1 MEIFEQH
8 ELVDLPPARTSS
20 SDAVSIGLPRRPT
33 VQVRSEARN
42 HHPCPLCPS
51 VRPRRPALALHD
63 RARRGPCA
71 LPTLQTRPRAPHV
84 HPLGILP
91 HIPAC
96 LQEFFSL
103 TLSLPLPLS
112 QVLSAPSCAGPP
124 PAKISRLG
132 GVLTHRGPKRAPG
145 AEFCASLHG
154 ALGVVHAC
162 RACCSCLVQ
171 KSGPMSVTEPALPVR
186 CGCMLSSHIREL
198 VHDITSIPHVN

>member
-1 MEIFEQH
+1 MRSIPCSWASKARGRRSTTFHAALPFRQETSSHLVRRSGEQNVEIFEQH
-8 ELVDLPPARTSS
+8 ELVDLPPARTSF
-20 SDAVSIGLPRRPT
+20 SDTVSIGLPRRPT

-132 GVLTHRGPKRAPG
+132 GVLTHWDPERAPG

-154 ALGVVHAC
+154 ALGCVHAC
-162 RACCSCLVQ
+162 RACC
-171 KSGPMSVTEPALPVR
+171 
-186 CGCMLSSHIREL
+186 
-198 VHDITSIPHVN
+198 